1 MCRRSQGKRN
11 TPRSACRP
19 GGRAWGSTHFGRK
32 GAVYGHLLANH
43 TLGRE
48 GTNKKMCGM
57 SGLLPGPRESFS
69 SPDEAEPLVC
79 ISGRQVIKF
88 MWKNIVTKFGI
99 PKLLISNN
107 DYSLSKTHSKNGAQR
122 KVSRKGSHQW
132 HTLKRM
138 DRQRCPTERSSME
151 SSSA

>member
-1 MCRRSQGKRN
+1 MGPFPEAPSKVK
-11 TPRSACRP
+11 
-19 GGRAWGSTHFGRK
+19 FLIV
-32 GAVYGHLLANH
+32 AVDYF
-43 TLGRE
+43 T
-48 GTNKKMCGM
+48 KWI
-57 SGLLPGPRESFS
+57 
-69 SPDEAEPLVC
+69 EAEPLVC

-99 PKLLISNN
+99 PKVLISDN

-151 SSSA
+151 SRSAQEKLKVI